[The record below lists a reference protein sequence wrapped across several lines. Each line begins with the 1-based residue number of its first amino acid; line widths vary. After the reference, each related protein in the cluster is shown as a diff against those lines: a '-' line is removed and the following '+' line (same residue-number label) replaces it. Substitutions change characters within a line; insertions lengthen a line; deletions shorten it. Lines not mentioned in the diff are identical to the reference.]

1 MINNNGSAKE
11 QQSQFKSVLQR
22 ILIESR
28 MEIEELKLAL
38 NYSTQSG
45 PEWVSKIINSSEM

>member
-1 MINNNGSAKE
+1 MVVQKQ

-45 PEWVSKIINSSEM
+45 PEWVSEIINSSEM